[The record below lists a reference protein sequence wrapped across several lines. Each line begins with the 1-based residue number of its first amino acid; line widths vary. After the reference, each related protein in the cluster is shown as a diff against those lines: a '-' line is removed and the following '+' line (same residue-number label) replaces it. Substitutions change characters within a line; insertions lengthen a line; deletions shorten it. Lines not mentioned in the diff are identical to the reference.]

1 MAGERFRGAEL
12 ITVNAA
18 IIIAYGL
25 GSLVGPVLGGGAM
38 ELWNP
43 HGLLAM
49 LTLLFA
55 VLTALSLVPGGA
67 RDPGD
72 RRRA

>member
-1 MAGERFRGAEL
+1 
-12 ITVNAA
+12 
-18 IIIAYGL
+18 
-25 GSLVGPVLGGGAM
+25 M
-38 ELWNP
+38 ELWNR